1 MYVHISSGALVIHG
15 ASVCFVLV
23 SRNGSLKSRV
33 EVLEL
38 VLKVPDC
45 IHQHNSWVRIVFR
58 LTEEDKDK
66 RAVRREGGRVGEGER
81 EGGATHE

>member
-1 MYVHISSGALVIHG
+1 MYIHISSGALVIHC

-33 EVLEL
+33 EFLEL
-38 VLKVPDC
+38 FLKVPNC

-58 LTEEDKDK
+58 LTEET
-66 RAVRREGGRVGEGER
+66 RTRERWAER
-81 EGGATHE
+81 EEEWETEEERGGAFHE